1 MSDPLNPDSSRD
13 TLVFLIELG
22 GIAVVVGAG
31 VIYGLRKAFTYTDAF
46 ENEAPKA
53 PPPPAG
59 TGSSVV
65 FPEPPPGGAPPPP
78 KPPEPGSPGPTV
90 RANRLT

>member
-1 MSDPLNPDSSRD
+1 MSNPLNPDTSRD

-22 GIAVVVGAG
+22 GIVVVVGAG
-31 VIYGLRKAFTYTDAF
+31 VIYGLRKAFRYTDAF

-53 PPPPAG
+53 PPQ
-59 TGSSVV
+59 TSMGSSVV
-65 FPEPPPGGAPPPP
+65 FPEPSPGGASLPP